1 MAQGDLSLFNEA
13 SLELLSGTHNLTT
26 AGDVIK
32 VALITTLPT
41 VSQTTPT
48 LADFTEVAGSG
59 YTPGGYDIHQGS
71 AQTVDPVSGA
81 TYKYDSSENPNW
93 AQNGGGP
100 VDIVG
105 ALIYNSTDVSDKAL
119 GFVDM
124 TTGGG
129 TPAVSLQAGNVSI
142 TWNASGIFTLG

>member
-13 SLELLSGTHNLTT
+13 SLELLSSTHNL
-26 AGDVIK
+26 ASGGDTVK

-48 LADFTEVAGSG
+48 LADFTEVTGTG
-59 YTPGGYDIHQGS
+59 YTTGGEDIGTNQS
-71 AQTVDPVSGA
+71 VTVVSGA
-81 TYKYDSSENPNW
+81 TYKYDSTTNPSW
-93 AQNGGGP
+93 SQNGAGP
-100 VDIVG
+100 TDIVG
-105 ALIYNSTDVSDKAL
+105 ALIYNSTDVSDKAI

-124 TTGGG
+124 TTDGG
-129 TPAVSLQAGNVSI
+129 TTPVSLQAGNVSI